1 MGVKGTEDTVT
12 ETVFIAVGKLKG
24 NSLFKQPN
32 MCCCVCWE
40 MIFGGVNV
48 YFFSSG

>member
-12 ETVFIAVGKLKG
+12 ETVFIAVEKLKG